1 MVIPCHRLVGEA
13 YKLLIR
19 KRCRFW
25 RHRFNL
31 VLRQSC
37 ILSIMRLRYTSD
49 TQPGF
54 TRVKRLGMTVYVN
67 QRGHIILNP
76 VVRVRIRA
84 LGIPPAYTDVWIC
97 PYTNGHLQATG
108 RDARG
113 RKQYL
118 YHAEW
123 TTQRDEVK
131 FHRML
136 AFAKSLSAIRR
147 RIDRDLA
154 LRGMPKEKVLAALV
168 RLLDTSYARI
178 GNEEYAKTNHSFGLT
193 TLQDRHLHTR
203 GEVMTLAF
211 RGKEGVAQEIQID
224 DPRLKK
230 IVATCQDMPGHELFE
245 YFDED
250 HEVHDITSDEV
261 NDYLQSIAHE
271 EITAKDFRTWH
282 GTVIAATSLWN
293 APIVLSKQDVREQIK
308 MAVQAAAD
316 ALGNTVAI
324 CKKSY
329 IHPQI
334 LALYQAG
341 KLVRPI
347 TKPSMKKAYAR
358 LHVDELALVTI
369 LKEIEG

>member
-1 MVIPCHRLVGEA
+1 
-13 YKLLIR
+13 
-19 KRCRFW
+19 
-25 RHRFNL
+25 
-31 VLRQSC
+31 
-37 ILSIMRLRYTSD
+37 
-49 TQPGF
+49 
-54 TRVKRLGMTVYVN
+54 VKRLGMTVYVN

-76 VVRVRIRA
+76 MVRARIRA

-97 PYTNGHLQATG
+97 PYENGHLQATG

-147 RIDRDLA
+147 RVDRDLA

-168 RLLDTSYARI
+168 RLLDTTYARI

-193 TLQDRHLHTR
+193 TLQNRHLHTR

-211 RGKEGVAQEIQID
+211 RGKEGIAQEIRVD

-230 IVATCQDMPGHELFE
+230 IVAACQDMPGHELFE

-250 HEVHDITSDEV
+250 HEVRTVTSDEV
-261 NDYLQSIAHE
+261 NEYLKSIAHE

-282 GTVIAATSLWN
+282 GTVIVAASLWDAPMATS
-293 APIVLSKQDVREQIK
+293 KQEVRDRVRAAI
-308 MAVQAAAD
+308 QAAAD
-316 ALGNTVAI
+316 ALGNTVTI

-334 LALYQAG
+334 LALYSAG
-341 KLVRPI
+341 ELDRPAI
-347 TKPSMKKAYAR
+347 RASVKKAYSK

>member
-1 MVIPCHRLVGEA
+1 M
-13 YKLLIR
+13 
-19 KRCRFW
+19 
-25 RHRFNL
+25 
-31 VLRQSC
+31 
-37 ILSIMRLRYTSD
+37 
-49 TQPGF
+49 
-54 TRVKRLGMTVYVN
+54 KRLGMTVYVN

-76 VVRVRIRA
+76 IVRARIRA

-97 PYTNGHLQATG
+97 PYANGHLQATG

-147 RIDRDLA
+147 RVDRDLV

-168 RLLDTSYARI
+168 RLLDTTYARI
-178 GNEEYAKTNHSFGLT
+178 GNEEYAKSNHSFGLT
-193 TLQDRHLHTR
+193 TLENRHLHTR
-203 GEVMTLAF
+203 GDVMTLAF
-211 RGKEGVAQEIQID
+211 RGKEGVAQEIRID

-230 IVATCQDMPGHELFE
+230 IVAACQDMPGHELFE
-245 YFDED
+245 YFDES
-250 HEVHDITSDEV
+250 HEPRTVTSDEV
-261 NDYLQSIAHE
+261 NEYLKSIARE

-282 GTVIAATSLWN
+282 GTVIVAAALWN
-293 APIVLSKQDVREQIK
+293 APIASSKQEIREQMKI
-308 MAVQAAAD
+308 AIQAAAD
-316 ALGNTVAI
+316 ALGNTVTI

-341 KLVRPI
+341 KLDRPAI
-347 TKPSMKKAYAR
+347 KSSTKKAYPR

>member
-1 MVIPCHRLVGEA
+1 
-13 YKLLIR
+13 
-19 KRCRFW
+19 
-25 RHRFNL
+25 
-31 VLRQSC
+31 
-37 ILSIMRLRYTSD
+37 MRLRYTSD
-49 TQPGF
+49 TKPGF
-54 TRVKRLGMTVYVN
+54 TRVKRLGMTVYMN
-67 QRGHIILNP
+67 EHGHMILNP
-76 VVRVRIRA
+76 IVRARIRA

-97 PYTNGHLQATG
+97 PYANGHLQATG

-136 AFAKSLSAIRR
+136 ALAKSLSAIRR
-147 RIDRDLA
+147 RVDRDLA

-178 GNEEYAKTNHSFGLT
+178 GNEEYAKENHSFGLT
-193 TLQDRHLHTR
+193 TLQHRHLHTR

-230 IVATCQDMPGHELFE
+230 IVAACQDMPGHELFE
-245 YFDED
+245 YFDDD
-250 HEVHDITSDEV
+250 HVVHTITSTEV
-261 NDYLQSIAHE
+261 NEYLQSIAHE

-282 GTVIAATSLWN
+282 GTVIAAGSLWG
-293 APIVLSKQDVREQIK
+293 APSVQSKKEIREQIK
-308 MAVQAAAD
+308 TAVQAAAD
-316 ALGNTVAI
+316 ALGNTVTI

-329 IHPQI
+329 IHPHI
-334 LALYQAG
+334 LVAYQAG
-341 KLVRPI
+341 ELVRPVI
-347 TKPSMKKAYAR
+347 KASMRKAYPR
-358 LHVDELALVTI
+358 LHVDELAFVTI
-369 LKEIEG
+369 LREIGG

>member
-1 MVIPCHRLVGEA
+1 
-13 YKLLIR
+13 
-19 KRCRFW
+19 
-25 RHRFNL
+25 
-31 VLRQSC
+31 
-37 ILSIMRLRYTSD
+37 
-49 TQPGF
+49 
-54 TRVKRLGMTVYVN
+54 MTVYVN
-67 QRGHIILNP
+67 QCGHIILNP
-76 VVRVRIRA
+76 IVRARIRA

-97 PYTNGHLQATG
+97 PYDNGHLQATG
-108 RDARG
+108 RDVRG

-136 AFAKSLSAIRR
+136 AFAKALSAIRR
-147 RIDRDLA
+147 RVDRDLA
-154 LRGMPKEKVLAALV
+154 LRGMPKEKVLATLV

-178 GNEEYAKTNHSFGLT
+178 GNEEYARTNHSFGLT
-193 TLQDRHLHTR
+193 TLQNRHLHTR
-203 GEVMTLAF
+203 GAVMTLAF
-211 RGKEGVAQEIQID
+211 RGKEGIAQEIRID

-230 IVATCQDMPGHELFE
+230 IVVACQDMPGHELFE
-245 YFDED
+245 YFDEH
-250 HEVHDITSDEV
+250 HEVRTITSSEV

-282 GTVIAATSLWN
+282 GTVIAAALLWD
-293 APIVLSKQDVREQIK
+293 APMVHAKQEIRERIK
-308 MAVQAAAD
+308 IAVQAAAD
-316 ALGNTVAI
+316 ALGNTVTI

-334 LALYQAG
+334 LVLYSAG
-341 KLVRPI
+341 KLLRPAV
-347 TKPSMKKAYAR
+347 KASVKKAYPK